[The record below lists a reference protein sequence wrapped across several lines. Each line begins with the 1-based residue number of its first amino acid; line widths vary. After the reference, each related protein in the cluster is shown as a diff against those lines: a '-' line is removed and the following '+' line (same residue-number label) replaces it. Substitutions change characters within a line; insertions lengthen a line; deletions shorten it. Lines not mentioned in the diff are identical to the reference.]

1 VEILLEIGME
11 ELPARFLNSTLN
23 KIEKN
28 IKIKLEKERIKYDGI
43 KTYGTPRRLILHID
57 NLDEKQEDLSG
68 ISIGPAKR
76 IAYDS
81 SGEPTKAAI
90 GFAKSQG
97 AEITDLELIKN
108 ERGEYLAFSKFIKG
122 KKTEEILEKILKEII
137 LDIEFPKT
145 MRWGTKKI
153 KFARPLRWILALAN
167 DKIVEFEIEGIKSE
181 AISYG
186 HRFFGSKSFEVE
198 TIRDYFQKVE
208 ENYVIIDIEKRKQ
221 RIVDAIEGRCS
232 KVGEKVL
239 ITDDLLNEVANLIE
253 YPYPIVGTF
262 NAEFLEVPQEVLII
276 TMQTHQKYFPVLDTD
291 GKLLPKF
298 VVVRNGID
306 FSENVKKGN
315 EKVLTARLA
324 DARFFYQEDL
334 KIDLNDLIEKL
345 KTVVFQ
351 KELGTIYNKIERSK
365 MLAHKISNSLNVG
378 ETKKIDVERT
388 IDLAKVDLVTNMISE
403 KEYTKLQGFMGMDY
417 ALNAGEKDDVA
428 KGIFEHY
435 LPRYSGDILPK
446 TMEGVIAGISDKIDT
461 IVGCFGIN
469 LIPSGSEDPYALR
482 RAAMGIVTVIL
493 DSSLDISLYDLIDW
507 SIAIFE
513 EKGILKRE
521 KSEIKKDILEFFKA
535 RIKKVNIDKGYRR
548 DIVEAVISVDYENLL
563 DLEEKIK
570 TLEKISK
577 EEDFDDIILL
587 IKRVRN
593 ILKKFSKTEID
604 EKLIKEKEEKELYE
618 YYKKIRE
625 NTNIYIVEKNYEKF
639 FFDILN
645 GKEIINNFFDKV
657 MVMDKDDQIKE
668 NRLSLIKALDN
679 IFNEIAIMSKIN

>member
-28 IKIKLEKERIKYDGI
+28 IKKKLETERIKYDGI
-43 KTYGTPRRLILHID
+43 KTYGTPRRLVLHI
-57 NLDEKQEDLSG
+57 NNVDEKQEDLSQT
-68 ISIGPAKR
+68 SIGPAKR
-76 IAYDS
+76 IAYDH

-108 ERGEYLAFSKFIKG
+108 KRGEYLAFSKFEEG
-122 KKTEEILEKILKEII
+122 KKTGDILPRILKETI
-137 LDIEFPKT
+137 LDIDFPKT

-167 DKIVEFEIEGIKSE
+167 DKIVEFEIEGIKTE

-186 HRFFGSKSFEVE
+186 HRFFGSKTFEVD

-208 ENYVIIDIEKRKQ
+208 DNYVIIDIQKRKQ
-221 RIVDAIEGRCS
+221 RIIDAIEGRCS

-239 ITDDLLNEVANLIE
+239 ITDELLNEVTNLVE

-276 TMQTHQKYFPVLDTD
+276 TMQKHQKYFPVLDTD

-324 DARFFYQEDL
+324 DARFFYHEDL
-334 KIDLNDLIEKL
+334 KIDLEDLIEKL
-345 KTVVFQ
+345 KKVVFQ
-351 KELGTIYNKIERSK
+351 KDLGTIYNKIKRSQII
-365 MLAHKISNSLNVG
+365 AHKICNSLNI
-378 ETKKIDVERT
+378 EEAKKADVKRT
-388 IDLAKVDLVTNMISE
+388 IDLSKIDLVTNIISE

-417 ALNAGEKDDVA
+417 ASKAGEKEDVA

-435 LPRYSGDILPK
+435 LPRYPGDILPK
-446 TMEGVIAGISDKIDT
+446 TMEGIIAGISDKIDT

-482 RAAMGIVTVIL
+482 RAAMGIVSVIL
-493 DSSLDISLYDLIDW
+493 DSYLDISLYDLIEW
-507 SIAIFE
+507 SLKIYE
-513 EKGILKRE
+513 EKGILKRDRDE
-521 KSEIKKDILEFFKA
+521 VKKDVLEFFKA
-535 RIKKVNIDKGYRR
+535 RIKKVNIDKGYRK
-548 DIVEAVISVDYENLL
+548 DIVDAVISVDYENLL

-577 EEDFDDIILL
+577 EKDFDDIILL

-593 ILKKFSKTEID
+593 ILKKFNKTEIN
-604 EKLIKEKEEKELYE
+604 EKLIKEKEEKALYE
-618 YYKKIRE
+618 YYE
-625 NTNIYIVEKNYEKF
+625 NLEENANLYIVEKKYEKF
-639 FFDILN
+639 FFEILN
-645 GKEIINNFFDKV
+645 GKEIIDEFFDNV
-657 MVMDKDDQIKE
+657 MVMDKNEKVKE

-679 IFNEIAIMSKIN
+679 IFNKVAIMSKIN